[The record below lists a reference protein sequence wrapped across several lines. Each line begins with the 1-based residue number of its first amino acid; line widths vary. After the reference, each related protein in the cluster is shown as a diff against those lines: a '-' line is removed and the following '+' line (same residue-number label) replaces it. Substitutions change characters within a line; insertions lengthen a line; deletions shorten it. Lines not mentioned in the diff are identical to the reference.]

1 VIFSVPLAPLWFYP
15 FAQVVSGPKPPI
27 GSLVDRVVHGTLALS
42 LVMAVNMAG
51 QIATVPIAMLAW
63 GAPRYGEW
71 VALSAL
77 VGFLT
82 LVDLGV
88 QPHVVNQ
95 MTAAHARGDPDT
107 FLAEL
112 HSAFRF
118 QILLVTALLAL
129 GAAVL
134 AILPLQRWYGIATA
148 SRIEVYL
155 TVLFLGA
162 ELLIGVVV
170 GPIGG
175 AYRATGRLARGAF
188 VGLIQRILFFG
199 AQLGLMLAGAG
210 FTVIAIT
217 RAALMLVITAW
228 LLVDL
233 RQTLPW
239 FSMSPR
245 ALRGSLRAG
254 LKMLGPAS
262 LFILTGLADYV
273 TLQGTVLVV
282 QTLAGGAEVTQLA
295 TQRTMVNMGRMIASQ
310 LPFVLWPEITAMSAR
325 GEHDKLLRVHRSMAK
340 VVAFLVGALL
350 FTLLP
355 LGRTVY
361 GWWTL
366 RSLSFDPAL
375 YGIMAAQTIAWGVWG
390 SSSTVLVATNRQ
402 SRLAKFLFANAAVTL
417 ALAALLVPRLGV
429 RGAALAGLCADLA
442 IMAWSAPRAAC
453 ELTGDRPSAF
463 AREVLG
469 ALFFGLALPAGF
481 GALVYRLLPWT
492 SARAVVAPAFGLA
505 AGLVAFSLAL
515 AEPER
520 AAARRVLD
528 RLKARVSR

>member
-1 VIFSVPLAPLWFYP
+1 LSSEPDAQRSPPPAPP
-15 FAQVVSGPKPPI
+15 A

-42 LVMAVNMAG
+42 LVTAVNMAG

-82 LVDLGV
+82 LVDFGV

-95 MTAAHARGDPDT
+95 MTASHARGDPEG
-107 FLAEL
+107 FLSEL
-112 HSAFRF
+112 HSAFRL
-118 QILLVTALLAL
+118 QSLLVTALLAL

-134 AILPLQRWYGIATA
+134 AILPLQRWYGVTTA

-155 TVLFLGA
+155 TVLLLGA
-162 ELLIGVVV
+162 ELLIGVVT

-175 AYRATGRLARGAF
+175 AYRATGRFARGAL
-188 VGLIQRILFFG
+188 VNLAHRLLFFG
-199 AQLGLMLAGAG
+199 GQLGLMLAGAG
-210 FTVIAIT
+210 FATV
-217 RAALMLVITAW
+217 ALARVALSLLITAW
-228 LLVDL
+228 LVIDL
-233 RQTLPW
+233 GQTLPW
-239 FSMSPR
+239 FSMTK
-245 ALRGSLRAG
+245 LRGDLRTG
-254 LKMLGPAS
+254 LRMLGPAS
-262 LFILTGLADYV
+262 LFVLTGLADYL

-282 QTLAGGAEVTQLA
+282 QSLAGGAEVTQLT
-295 TQRTMVNMGRMIASQ
+295 TQRTMVNMGRMLASQ
-310 LPFVLWPEITAMSAR
+310 LPIVLWPEITAMSAR
-325 GEHDKLLRVHRSMAK
+325 GEQARLLRVHRSMAK
-340 VVAFLVGALL
+340 MVAFIVGALL
-350 FTLLP
+350 FALLP

-366 RSLSFDPAL
+366 RSLSFDPGL
-375 YGIMAAQTIAWGVWG
+375 YGIMAAQTIAWGIWS

-402 SRLAKFLFANAAVTL
+402 KRLAKFLVANAVVTL
-417 ALAALLVPRLGV
+417 TLAVVLVPRVGV
-429 RGAALAGLCADLA
+429 RGAALAALFADLA

-453 ELTGDRPSAF
+453 EITGDRLSAF

-469 ALFFGLALPAGF
+469 ALFLGLLLPAGF
-481 GALVYRLLPWT
+481 GALVYLFLPWP
-492 SARAVVAPAFGLA
+492 SARIVVAPIAGLA
-505 AGLVAFSLAL
+505 VGLVAFFLAF

-528 RLKARVSR
+528 RLRARFSR